1 MDPLLSVLKTSL
13 VRDPTCSATSTSHRC
28 DVRAI
33 DRTALT
39 ELAELRAV
47 ASVPEIGSQ
56 DRDGELLEAIAKSTA
71 DDDHVNFSE
80 H

>member
-1 MDPLLSVLKTSL
+1 VPRQRRIDA
-13 VRDPTCSATSTSHRC
+13 TCGQS
-28 DVRAI
+28 I
-33 DRTALT
+33 ELPLT
-39 ELAELRAV
+39 EFAELRAV